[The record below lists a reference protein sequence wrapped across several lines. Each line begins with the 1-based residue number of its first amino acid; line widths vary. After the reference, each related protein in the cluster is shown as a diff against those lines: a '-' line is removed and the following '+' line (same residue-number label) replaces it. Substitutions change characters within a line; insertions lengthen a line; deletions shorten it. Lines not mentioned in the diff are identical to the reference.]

1 MDKPVFEIP
10 LWKISR
16 WETEAMISSHGLAL
30 GILGL
35 LGKAGIS
42 ASVPSVEN
50 DHLLAVLETA
60 VVIDAGLRRND

>member
-1 MDKPVFEIP
+1 MVSTD
-10 LWKISR
+10 R
-16 WETEAMISSHGLAL
+16 LAL

-42 ASVPSVEN
+42 ESVPSMEN

-60 VVIDAGLRRND
+60 VVIDAGLKRND

>member
-1 MDKPVFEIP
+1 
-10 LWKISR
+10 
-16 WETEAMISSHGLAL
+16 MISSHGLAL

-60 VVIDAGLRRND
+60 VVIDAGLRRSD